1 MSHVRVITGAATS
14 RVPRALIAPVDNIG
28 ALKSELFGPEVCAI
42 LFDVGGTLYQSPD
55 FDALVEDQA
64 YVALARDR
72 DCDLEEAKQLL
83 KDRQAV
89 NSDRLGDPT
98 KVRALEDL
106 GVQREVFQDAVA
118 ALDPAPYLSEAPPIG
133 EFVETLKG
141 LGYKVGVLSNF
152 KEGLVRKVFAC
163 LGADWD
169 DLDGSVCV
177 DDGLPIK
184 PDPVPFRVLC
194 ERVDVS
200 PAQAV
205 FVGDSVS
212 KDLAPAK
219 RLGMGT
225 ILVGVNRTG
234 DDGAVVDHS
243 LKALDEMLRLLSR

>member
-1 MSHVRVITGAATS
+1 M
-14 RVPRALIAPVDNIG
+14 
-28 ALKSELFGPEVCAI
+28 SELFGSEVHAV
-42 LFDVGGTLYQSPD
+42 LFDVGGTLYVSPG

-72 DCDLEEAKQLL
+72 GCDLEEAKRLL

-89 NSDRLGDPT
+89 NGERLGDPT

-106 GVQREVFQDAVA
+106 GVPREVFQDAVA

-133 EFVETLKG
+133 EFFGRLKR

-152 KEGLVRKVFAC
+152 KEALVRKVFAC
-163 LGADWD
+163 LEAEWD

-184 PDPVPFRVLC
+184 PDPMPFTVLC
-194 ERVDVS
+194 ERVEVL

-205 FVGDSVS
+205 FVGDSVP
-212 KDLAPAK
+212 KDLATAK

-225 ILVGVNRTG
+225 ILIGTARAG
-234 DDGAVVDHS
+234 DAAAAVVDRSYEGLDDMLS
-243 LKALDEMLRLLSR
+243 LLPR